1 MYPISHLSTTRRLIK
16 LNHSM
21 KSKIVT
27 AALSATLLL
36 GAFSAPA
43 ALAAQSAEVV
53 AGVNMRTSP
62 STSAAVIRMLK
73 KGEDITIVNKVND
86 YWYQVKDQSGKTGY
100 ISTSSKYVNVSGSS
114 SSSGSGS
121 GSVTSNEG
129 AVGVIQ
135 GSVSFRKGAST
146 SSDRIRYMKKGE
158 QVTVLSK
165 PNSYW
170 YQVKDSSGVTGY
182 VSSSSSYIKVTGTI
196 PNSDS
201 SSSSNSG
208 NSGSSSSGSGQQSSS
223 KTIENIIKVGMSYLG
238 TPYEYGSDRNT
249 TTTFDCSDFVK
260 QIFKEGA
267 GVTLPADSR
276 KQGQYVKDNGS
287 VQKDWT
293 KLKRGDLMF
302 FMSYKG
308 SKASA
313 YSGVNKNTATI
324 THDGIYLGDGKILH
338 TYSKES
344 GGVTISSIKGTHW
357 EHRFLFGGSAL

>member
-1 MYPISHLSTTRRLIK
+1 

-62 STSAAVIRMLK
+62 STSANVIRTLK
-73 KGEDITIVNKVND
+73 KGEDITIVKKVND
-86 YWYQVKDQSGKTGY
+86 YWYQVKDKSGKTGY
-100 ISTSSKYVNVSGSS
+100 ISTSSKYVSVSGSSSGSGSS
-114 SSSGSGS
+114 SSSNSNSGI
-121 GSVTSNEG
+121 TSNDG
-129 AVGVIQ
+129 AAGVIQ

-158 QVTVLSK
+158 KVTVLSK

-196 PNSDS
+196 PNSG
-201 SSSSNSG
+201 SSNSG
-208 NSGSSSSGSGQQSSS
+208 NSGSSSGGTGQQSSS

-249 TTTFDCSDFVK
+249 TTTFDCSDFVR

-276 KQGQYVKDNGS
+276 KQGQYVKDNGV

-344 GGVTISSIKGTHW
+344 GGVTISNIKGTHW